1 MLRNKDSKTP
11 GEDLEAPSRA
21 PSGRGASGDFDEPRM
36 LDLDAEEESPFLR
49 GQKRVPVRRG
59 PLPRKA
65 ANRLKTAVIVL
76 LLVGALLAAGA
87 LFYKY
92 GTSSWRFRIDSSDN
106 IEIAGLH
113 NVPRSQVLEIMG
125 GDIGRNIFFVPLADR
140 KHQLEEIP
148 WVESATVMRFLPDHL
163 KVEVRERTPV
173 AFVQIGSKVALIDAG
188 GVVMDLPAGNPQKYS
203 FPVIVG
209 TGASEPRSTR
219 LARMRIYT
227 ALVRD
232 LDSTG
237 ANYSHEL
244 SEVDLSDPEDVKITV
259 ADPEGAVLVH
269 LGASNFLARYKIFQA
284 HLKDWRASYPHL
296 ESVNLRYDGQ
306 VILNQDSKSAAPATV
321 PLATGKPSASSTAAP
336 ARPSGHPPRRGR

>member
-11 GEDLEAPSRA
+11 GEDLEGRSRA
-21 PSGRGASGDFDEPRM
+21 TPGRGGSDDFDEPRM

-65 ANRLKTAVIVL
+65 ANRLKIAVVVVV
-76 LLVGALLAAGA
+76 LVGALLGAGA

-92 GTSSWRFRIDSSDN
+92 GTSSWRFRIDSRDN
-106 IEIAGLH
+106 IEIAGLQ

-140 KHQLEEIP
+140 KRQLEEIP
-148 WVESATVMRFLPDHL
+148 WVESATVMRFLPDNL
-163 KVEVRERTPV
+163 KVEIRERTPV
-173 AFVQIGSKVALIDAG
+173 AFVQIGSKIGLIDAG

-209 TGASEPRSTR
+209 TSASEPRSTR
-219 LARMRIYT
+219 SARMKVYM

-237 ANYSHEL
+237 ARYSHEL
-244 SEVDLSDPEDVKITV
+244 SEVDLSDPEDVKVTV
-259 ADPEGAVLVH
+259 ADPDGTVLVH
-269 LGASNFLARYKIFQA
+269 LGASGFLGRYKIFVA
-284 HLKDWRASYPHL
+284 HLKDWRAAYPHL

-321 PLATGKPSASSTAAP
+321 PLPAGKPSASTIAAP
-336 ARPSGHPPRRGR
+336 ARPPRRGR

>member
-1 MLRNKDSKTP
+1 MVRNNGSRTP
-11 GEDLEAPSRA
+11 GEDLEASSR
-21 PSGRGASGDFDEPRM
+21 SRGRGSADDFDEPRM

-65 ANRLKTAVIVL
+65 ANRLKIAVIVL
-76 LLVGALLAAGA
+76 MVLGGLLGAAT

-106 IEIAGLH
+106 IEIAGIH
-113 NVPRSQVLEIMG
+113 NVSRSQVLEIMG
-125 GDIGRNIFFVPLADR
+125 GDIGRNIFFVPLAER
-140 KHQLEEIP
+140 KRQLEEIS

-163 KVEVRERTPV
+163 KVEIRERTPV
-173 AFVQIGSKVALIDAG
+173 AFVQIGSKIALIDAG

-209 TGASEPRSTR
+209 TGASEPHSTR
-219 LARMRIYT
+219 AARMKIYM
-227 ALVRD
+227 ALLHD

-237 ANYSHEL
+237 AQYSRQL
-244 SEVDLSDPEDVKITV
+244 SEVDLSDPEDVKVTV
-259 ADPEGAVLVH
+259 ADPDGTVLVH
-269 LGASNFLARYKIFQA
+269 LGAFNFLGRYQIFVA
-284 HLKDWRASYPHL
+284 HLKDWRAAYPHL

-306 VILNQDSKSAAPATV
+306 VILNQDSKSAAPATMAL
-321 PLATGKPSASSTAAP
+321 PAAKPSASSQPAP
-336 ARPSGHPPRRGR
+336 VRPSSRPRRGH

>member
-11 GEDLEAPSRA
+11 GEDLESRSRA
-21 PSGRGASGDFDEPRM
+21 TPGRGGADDFDEPRM

-65 ANRLKTAVIVL
+65 ANRLKIAVVVVL
-76 LLVGALLAAGA
+76 LLGGLLGAGA

-92 GTSSWRFRIDSSDN
+92 GTSSWRFRLDSSGN
-106 IEIAGLH
+106 IEITGIH
-113 NVPRSQVLEIMG
+113 NVSRAQVLEIMAADVG
-125 GDIGRNIFFVPLADR
+125 HNVFSVPLAER

-163 KVEVRERTPV
+163 KVEIRERTPV
-173 AFVQIGSKVALIDAG
+173 AFVQIGSKIALIDAV

-209 TGASEPRSTR
+209 TSASEPRSTR
-219 LARMRIYT
+219 ASRMKIYT

-237 ANYSHEL
+237 ADYSHQL
-244 SEVDLSDPEDVKITV
+244 SEVDLSDPEDVKVTV
-259 ADPEGAVLVH
+259 ADPDGAVLVH
-269 LGASNFLARYKIFQA
+269 LGASGFLNRYGIFVA
-284 HLKDWRASYPHL
+284 HLKEWRAAYPHL

-306 VILNQDSKSAAPATV
+306 VILNQDSTSAAPATV
-321 PLATGKPSASSTAAP
+321 PLPAGKPSAPSTAAP
-336 ARPSGHPPRRGR
+336 ARSSGRPSRRGR

>member
-1 MLRNKDSKTP
+1 MVRNNGSKTP
-11 GEDLEAPSRA
+11 GEDLESPSRGK
-21 PSGRGASGDFDEPRM
+21 PGRGASEDFDEPRM

-65 ANRLKTAVIVL
+65 ANRLKIAVVVL
-76 LLVGALLAAGA
+76 VLVGALLGAGA

-140 KHQLEEIP
+140 KRQLEEIP

-163 KVEVRERTPV
+163 KVEIRERTPV
-173 AFVQIGSKVALIDAG
+173 AFVQIGSKIALIDAG

-219 LARMRIYT
+219 SARMKIYM
-227 ALVRD
+227 ALVHD
-232 LDSTG
+232 LDSSG

-244 SEVDLSDPEDVKITV
+244 SEVDLADPEDVKVTA
-259 ADPEGAVLVH
+259 ADPDGAVLVH
-269 LGASNFLARYKIFQA
+269 LGSSNFLGRYKIFVA
-284 HLKDWRASYPHL
+284 HLKEWRAAYPHL

-306 VILNQDSKSAAPATV
+306 VILNQDSRSAAPATV
-321 PLATGKPSASSTAAP
+321 SLPAAQPPASATAAP
-336 ARPSGHPPRRGR
+336 ARPHARPRRGR